1 MFLLATRRTRVGHL
15 YICCKPLKHSSQIN
29 FIGHIGPQYGAV
41 VDEEPIKHSDVLVED
56 PEEIEKHAKKL
67 KKLEK

>member
-1 MFLLATRRTRVGHL
+1 MLD
-15 YICCKPLKHSSQIN
+15 
-29 FIGHIGPQYGAV
+29 GAV

-67 KKLEK
+67 KKPSSSRLSRL